1 MIRSTNSLTNFLR
14 SLIGALCHPGPMG
27 SAVYGPFVM
36 NSHRELQQAVED
48 FQSGRFGTI
57 PAEHN

>member
-1 MIRSTNSLTNFLR
+1 LTNFLR